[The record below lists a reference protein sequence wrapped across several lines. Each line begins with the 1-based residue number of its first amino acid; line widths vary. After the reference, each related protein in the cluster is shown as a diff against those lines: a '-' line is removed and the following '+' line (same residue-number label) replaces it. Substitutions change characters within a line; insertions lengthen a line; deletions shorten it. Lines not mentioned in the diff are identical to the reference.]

1 MRPRNLEEY
10 SGQQHLLGPGKP
22 LRVQIERDDPSS
34 MILWGP
40 PGSGKTTLAKIIA
53 ETTQASFIEFSAVM
67 SGIKEIKQVMV
78 AAAQAAEMH
87 SRTIL
92 FVDEIHRFN
101 KAQQDAFLPYV
112 ERGTIR
118 LIGATTENPSFEI
131 ISALLSRCRVYVL
144 HPLSEEH
151 IAHLLRRALED
162 TERGLGSLNL
172 TADDDALALIAS
184 YSSGDCRAAYNTLE
198 VAAQLAQDS
207 NSRSPYPKNLGVTGR
222 HSKEG
227 TVSGHDFSPFETP
240 ETQDGNES
248 GHDFSP
254 SETPEPQDGNESG
267 HDMPGSNTTGL
278 CRADA
283 ASLPETARLNER
295 NESGHDMPGS
305 NTTGLCR
312 ADASSIPETARLNE
326 RNESGH
332 DFSRADRVQ
341 FDDRA
346 LAPEAQPQPRNRI
359 TKEIATEAV
368 QQRVLMYDKNGEE
381 HYNLISALHKSVR
394 NSDPDAAL
402 YWLARMFAAGEDP
415 LYLARR
421 VVRMAVEDIGL
432 AAPEA
437 LNLCLSAKEA
447 IDFLGSPEGD
457 LALAEA
463 VVYLCLAPK
472 SNSVYT
478 AYSAVQ
484 AEIEQTRQE
493 PVPLHLRNAPTRLM
507 KELEY
512 GKGYLYAHDEE
523 GKVADMDCLPDSLRG
538 RTYYKPT
545 QEGREKLLAQRLDAI
560 RNLRLRKHG
569 GD

>member
-1 MRPRNLEEY
+1 MSLFDGEPEGPKGTLRTAPLAERMRPRSLEEY
-10 SGQQHLLGPGKP
+10 SGQEHLLGPGKP
-22 LRVQIERDDPSS
+22 LRVQIEHDDSGS

-40 PGSGKTTLAKIIA
+40 PGVGKTTLAKIIA
-53 ETTQASFIEFSAVM
+53 ETTKASFIEFSAVM
-67 SGIKEIKQVMV
+67 SGIKEIKQVMT
-78 AAAQAAEMH
+78 AAAQASEMH

-144 HPLSEEH
+144 QPLSEER
-151 IAHLLRRALED
+151 IVALLRRAVED
-162 TERGLGSLNL
+162 KERGLGGLEI
-172 TADDDALALIAS
+172 TADDDALELIAS
-184 YSSGDCRAAYNTLE
+184 YSSGDCRNAYNTLE
-198 VAAQLAQDS
+198 VAAQLALQ
-207 NSRSPYPKNLGVTGR
+207 
-222 HSKEG
+222 KE
-227 TVSGHDFSPFETP
+227 
-240 ETQDGNES
+240 
-248 GHDFSP
+248 
-254 SETPEPQDGNESG
+254 
-267 HDMPGSNTTGL
+267 
-278 CRADA
+278 RK
-283 ASLPETARLNER
+283 
-295 NESGHDMPGS
+295 
-305 NTTGLCR
+305 
-312 ADASSIPETARLNE
+312 I
-326 RNESGH
+326 
-332 DFSRADRVQ
+332 
-341 FDDRA
+341 DRA
-346 LAPEAQPQPRNRI
+346 LAG
-359 TKEIATEAV
+359 EAV
-368 QQRVLMYDKNGEE
+368 QQRVLMYDKSGEE

-402 YWLARMFAAGEDP
+402 YWLARMFASGEDP

-478 AYSAVQ
+478 AYGAVQ
-484 AEIEQTRQE
+484 AEIEHTRQE
-493 PVPLHLRNAPTRLM
+493 PVPMHLRNAPTRLM

-523 GKVADMDCLPDSLRG
+523 GRVADMDCLPDSLRG
-538 RTYYKPT
+538 RSYYKPT
-545 QEGREKLLAQRLDAI
+545 QEGREKLLAARMEEI
-560 RNLRLRKHG
+560 RRIRAGKRG
-569 GD
+569 GT

>member
-1 MRPRNLEEY
+1 MSLFDEIPDQPQRSSRISPRGAQPLAERMRPRSLDEY
-10 SGQQHLLGPGKP
+10 VGQEHLLGPGKP
-22 LRVQIERDDPSS
+22 LRVQIEHDDAGS
-34 MILWGP
+34 MIFWGP
-40 PGSGKTTLAKIIA
+40 PGVGKTTLAKIIA
-53 ETTQASFIEFSAVM
+53 ETTKATFIEFSAVM

-78 AAAQAAEMH
+78 EAARAAEFH

-144 HPLSEEH
+144 EPLTEER
-151 IAHLLRRALED
+151 ITGLLGKALED
-162 TERGLGSLNL
+162 NERGLGAMHLS
-172 TADDDALALIAS
+172 ASDDALELIAG

-198 VAAQLAQDS
+198 VAAQLA
-207 NSRSPYPKNLGVTGR
+207 NEG
-222 HSKEG
+222 SK
-227 TVSGHDFSPFETP
+227 H
-240 ETQDGNES
+240 
-248 GHDFSP
+248 
-254 SETPEPQDGNESG
+254 
-267 HDMPGSNTTGL
+267 
-278 CRADA
+278 
-283 ASLPETARLNER
+283 
-295 NESGHDMPGS
+295 
-305 NTTGLCR
+305 
-312 ADASSIPETARLNE
+312 I
-326 RNESGH
+326 
-332 DFSRADRVQ
+332 
-341 FDDRA
+341 DRA
-346 LAPEAQPQPRNRI
+346 
-359 TKEIATEAV
+359 IATEAV
-368 QQRVLMYDKNGEE
+368 QQRVLMYDKSGEE

-437 LNLCLSAKEA
+437 LNLCLSAKET

-472 SNSVYT
+472 SNAIYT
-478 AYSAVQ
+478 GYAAAQNDV
-484 AEIEQTRQE
+484 EHTRQE

-507 KELEY
+507 KDLGY
-512 GKGYLYAHDEE
+512 AKGYQYAHDEE
-523 GKVADMDCLPDSLRG
+523 GRVADMDCLPPSLEG
-538 RTYYKPT
+538 RSYYQPT
-545 QEGREKLLAQRLDAI
+545 QEGREKQLAQRMEEI
-560 RNLRLRKHG
+560 RRIRTAKR
-569 GD
+569 DRS